1 MPWRDSLLQLKEELT
16 AARASR
22 LQRLEAFDRQVA
34 AEREELLSRHGSLE
48 VAALL
53 RDMNDVLLEGQG
65 EVETTVE
72 WETGE
77 EEEPFEV
84 DDDAADVITSAMTWD
99 EGEELEVVVELAM
112 LDEGLSLMVNG
123 IQVRQDRDALERA
136 LVEAF
141 REQLEL

>member
-1 MPWRDSLLQLKEELT
+1 MPWRDSLLQMKEELT

-34 AEREELLSRHGSLE
+34 AEREELLSRHESLE
-48 VAALL
+48 IGALL
-53 RDMNDVLLEGQG
+53 LEMNEILLEGQG

-77 EEEPFEV
+77 EEEIIDL
-84 DDDAADVITSAMTWD
+84 DDDAADVITSALSWN

-123 IQVRQDRDALERA
+123 IQVRQDRDALERS
-136 LVEAF
+136 LIEAF